1 MSSILNRSLLAFCLL
16 ATGMACRTRVS
27 TAPRLIS
34 MNRTVELGPAESTQV
49 SIAIGFGDLAVSGG
63 AGGALDARFQYD
75 VPDWRPEVTYAV
87 AGGLGR
93 LEVRQPSS
101 DASVRARDARYSWD
115 IRQPSKVRVQAR
127 DIRYSWDLRL
137 PSKVPTDLTI
147 EMGAGKVKLDTR
159 SMTLR
164 RLKVAAGA
172 GEGTIDLSAVT
183 NDLTARIEA
192 GVGKLVLLVPTDV
205 GVRVKADGI
214 GSVHAGDLSHS
225 DEGWT
230 NAAWG
235 KSKSSIRVDIVGIGD
250 VEIRSI

>member
-1 MSSILNRSLLAFCLL
+1 MAGVMLAG
-16 ATGMACRTRVS
+16 TACRVPAS
-27 TAPRLIS
+27 KAPRLIS
-34 MNRTVELGPAESTQV
+34 MNRTVELGPAESTQI

-63 AGGALDARFQYD
+63 AEGALDARFQYE
-75 VPDWRPEVTYAV
+75 VPDWRPQVTYAV
-87 AGGLGR
+87 ADGLGR

-101 DASVRARDARYSWD
+101 DASVRARGTRCSWD

-127 DIRYSWDLRL
+127 DARYSWDLRL
-137 PSKVPTDLTI
+137 PNKMPTDLTI

-159 SMTLR
+159 SVKLR
-164 RLKVAAGA
+164 RLRVAAGA
-172 GEGTIDLSAVT
+172 GEGNIDLSAVT
-183 NDLTARIEA
+183 SDLAAKIEA

-214 GSVHAGDLSHS
+214 GSFHAADMSHS

-235 KSKSSIRVDIVGIGD
+235 KSKASIRVEIAGIGD
-250 VEIRSI
+250 VEVKAVPRQSI